1 MVVCNRY
8 IEEIILL
15 AHLLLKMYLLADV
28 LIPSGSIFH
37 KDASLWVKELVFDTE
52 FTSSNGDWMISA
64 VRTTVFLPGPE
75 GR

>member
-1 MVVCNRY
+1 
-8 IEEIILL
+8 
-15 AHLLLKMYLLADV
+15 MYLLADV